1 MFIAPS
7 SHSNLLKRVCFL
19 PIFQDIRRVCFPAA
33 FRNLLAVASAD
44 ISILRDEKDSVQA
57 MIHNARAINLLGKR
71 MSELSNAAFDGTIAT
86 IALQIIFQVAL
97 FLIHA

>member
-1 MFIAPS
+1 M
-7 SHSNLLKRVCFL
+7 FL
-19 PIFQDIRRVCFPAA
+19 PIFQDIRRVCFQLASNDPAA
-33 FRNLLAVASAD
+33 FRTLLAVASAD
-44 ISILRDEKDSVQA
+44 ISILRVEKDSVQA

-86 IALQIIFQVAL
+86 IALQIIFQVEL